1 MFRIGDFMK
10 SLKGKNIVL
19 GVTGGIAAYKAVD
32 VVSQLVKLGANINV
46 IMTKNATKFVSPLT
60 FQSLSHNKVVD
71 NMFSEVQ
78 YWDIEHI
85 SLAKKA
91 DIFAIV
97 PATANVIGKIA
108 NGIADDMLTT
118 TIMATKAKILIAPAM
133 NTNMYMNPI
142 YQANEKK
149 LEALNYEFI
158 SPASGLLACGDIGS
172 GKLADTK
179 EIVNV
184 IEKILLKENTLKGK
198 RVLVT
203 AGPTVEKIDPVRYIT
218 NRSTGKMGY
227 AIAKAA
233 DYLGAT
239 VELVSGPTNI
249 KKPEVSEFISIESAD
264 EMYHEVMK
272 RKDVDVIIM
281 TAAVSDYK
289 PKKAYDQKLKKTDGP
304 LQIELAR
311 NQDILKS
318 LGEAKS
324 NQILVGFAAE
334 TENIEKYAKKKLE
347 EKNLDFIVANDVSKK
362 SSGFGS
368 DMNEVIIIDKEGQT
382 KLEMMSKDDVAKE
395 ILNKIVGLLESR

>member
-1 MFRIGDFMK
+1 MK
-10 SLKGKNIVL
+10 SLKGKNVVL

-32 VVSQLVKLGANINV
+32 VVSQLVKRGANVNV
-46 IMTKNATKFVSPLT
+46 IMTKNATNFVSPLT

-85 SLAKKA
+85 SLAQKA
-91 DIFAIV
+91 DVFAIV

-118 TIMATKAKILIAPAM
+118 TIMATKSTVLIAPAM
-133 NTNMYMNPI
+133 NTNMYLNSI
-142 YQANEKK
+142 YQENENK
-149 LEALNYEFI
+149 LKEVGYEFI
-158 SPASGLLACGDIGS
+158 NPASGVLACGDIGS

-179 EIVNV
+179 DIADT
-184 IEKILLKENTLKGK
+184 IEKVLLRTNKLKNK

-249 KKPEVSEFISIESAD
+249 EKPSVSEFISVESAD
-264 EMYHEVMK
+264 EMYREVMK
-272 RKDVDVIIM
+272 RKDADVIIM

-289 PKKAYDQKLKKTDGP
+289 PKESFDQKFKKTNGP
-304 LQIELAR
+304 LKIELTR

-318 LGEAKS
+318 LGETKS

-334 TENIEKYAKKKLE
+334 TENIEKYAKKKLK

-368 DMNEVIIIDKEGQT
+368 DMNEVIIFDKDRQIQ
-382 KLEMMSKDDVAKE
+382 LEMMSKDDVAKE

>member
-1 MFRIGDFMK
+1 MSRIGDFMK
-10 SLKGKNIVL
+10 PLKGKNIVL

-46 IMTKNATKFVSPLT
+46 IMTQNATKFVSPLT

-108 NGIADDMLTT
+108 NGLADDMLTT

-149 LEALNYEFI
+149 LKALDYEFI
-158 SPASGLLACGDIGS
+158 NPASGLLACGDIGS

-179 EIVNV
+179 EIVNA

-203 AGPTVEKIDPVRYIT
+203 AGPTIEKIDPVRYIT

-239 VELVSGPTNI
+239 VELVSGPTSI

-264 EMYHEVMK
+264 EMYSEVMK
-272 RKDVDVIIM
+272 RKDADVIIM

-289 PKKAYDQKLKKTDGP
+289 PKKTYDQKFKKTDGS
-304 LQIELAR
+304 LRIELTR
-311 NQDILKS
+311 NEDILKS
-318 LGEAKS
+318 LGDTKS

-334 TENIEKYAKKKLE
+334 TENIEEYAKKKLK
-347 EKNLDFIVANDVSKK
+347 EKNLDFIVANDISKK
-362 SSGFGS
+362 LSGFGS
-368 DMNEVIIIDKEGQT
+368 DMNEVIIFDKDRQIN
-382 KLEMMSKDDVAKE
+382 LEIMSKDDVAKE

>member
-1 MFRIGDFMK
+1 MK
-10 SLKGKNIVL
+10 SLKGKNVVL

-32 VVSQLVKLGANINV
+32 VVSQLVKLGANVNV
-46 IMTKNATKFVSPLT
+46 IMTKNATQFVSPLT

-85 SLAKKA
+85 SLAQKA
-91 DIFAIV
+91 DIFAVV
-97 PATANVIGKIA
+97 PATANVIGKITH
-108 NGIADDMLTT
+108 GIADDMLTT
-118 TIMATKAKILIAPAM
+118 TIMATKATVLVAPAM

-142 YQANEKK
+142 YQENEKK
-149 LEALNYEFI
+149 LKAFGYEFI
-158 SPASGLLACGDIGS
+158 NPASGMLACGDIGS

-179 EIVNV
+179 DITNR
-184 IEKILLKENTLKGK
+184 IQRILLRKNTLKGK
-198 RVLVT
+198 RILVT
-203 AGPTVEKIDPVRYIT
+203 AGPTVERIDPVRYIT

-227 AIAKAA
+227 AMAKAA

-239 VELVSGPTNI
+239 VELISGPTTI
-249 KKPEVSEFISIESAD
+249 EKPEVSEFIQIESAD

-272 RKDVDVIIM
+272 RQDADVIIM

-289 PKKAYDQKLKKTDGP
+289 PEKIFDQKFKKKDGS
-304 LQIELAR
+304 LTIELSR
-311 NQDILKS
+311 NKDILKS
-318 LGEAKS
+318 LGETKS

-334 TENIEKYAKKKLE
+334 TENIEEYAKIKLK

-368 DMNEVIIIDKEGQT
+368 DMNEVIIFDENKQS
-382 KLEMMSKDDVAKE
+382 KLEIMSKDDVAKE
-395 ILNKIVGLLESR
+395 IINKIVGLLESR